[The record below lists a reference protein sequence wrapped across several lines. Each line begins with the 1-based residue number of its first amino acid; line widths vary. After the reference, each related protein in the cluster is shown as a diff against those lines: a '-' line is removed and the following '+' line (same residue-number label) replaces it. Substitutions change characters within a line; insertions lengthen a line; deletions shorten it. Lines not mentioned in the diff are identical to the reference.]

1 MKSFAF
7 PLIPF
12 TVFFA
17 IGCIA
22 NAYLQPGKPT
32 LYGLAIFSFIILAI
46 VLILKK
52 TYYKT
57 QLHYGLVTLLI
68 AFSLGQ
74 LTHYHH
80 SDLTKPYHYTQYTFQ
95 HRNCIRGIVNEN
107 IKPNSKHSK
116 HIVSLLSINN
126 KKVKGDILLLN
137 PLKSHQALAPGNEV
151 IIYSNLIEIPKNTN
165 PNSFDY
171 RQYLARQNI
180 FHEVFLTEDTFKITK
195 THSTF
200 KYYLYKLRT
209 NLIDSFKP
217 LNWDTNTTVIINALL
232 FGQKQFLD
240 NETISNYSKA
250 GVIHILA
257 ISGLHVGMLFL
268 ILNFIFS
275 PIRKL
280 KNGKLLFLIITLLS
294 LWGFAQ
300 LTGMSASVTRA
311 VLMFS
316 LFSIGQYLNK
326 AQNIYNTIAISA
338 LLLVLYN
345 PNYLF
350 EIGFQM
356 SYAAVL
362 SIVAFTPIFQKFYIP
377 KNKIMRYIVNLNYV
391 SIAAQIGV
399 LPLAILYFNQF
410 SMQFLIANIV
420 IIPTATLV
428 LIIGLMLIPFNYIFL
443 PLSKVFGT
451 ALHNI
456 IHLMNS
462 YIKWVAN
469 WDTMIITNIFY
480 TTTLCIISYII
491 LLLFLKTLHHFK
503 PKWIITLLIGIVSL
517 QLTYLIT
524 KKEHI
529 KTTEFIVFNSKESLT
544 AVKQESKISFHTT
557 DSSSNNYSITAYQKL
572 RFIKTLDIQELK
584 NTYVFQH
591 QKILIIDSTATLPSN
606 QKADIIVLTKNP
618 KINLRRL
625 IQNLNPKQIVADR
638 SNKNFNINLWK
649 ATCRKEKIP
658 FHATAEKGFYSLK
671 P

>member
-1 MKSFAF
+1 MLF
-7 PLIPF
+7 
-12 TVFFA
+12 
-17 IGCIA
+17 
-22 NAYLQPGKPT
+22 
-32 LYGLAIFSFIILAI
+32 GLTIFSFVILTIAF
-46 VLILKK
+46 LLKK

-57 QLHYGLVTLLI
+57 QVHYGIATLLI

-95 HRNCIRGIVNEN
+95 NRNCIRGIVNEN

-126 KKVKGDILLLN
+126 KAVKGDILLLN
-137 PLKSHQALAPGNEV
+137 PLKSHQALVPGNEV

-165 PNSFDY
+165 PSTFDY
-171 RQYLARQNI
+171 KEYLARQNI
-180 FHEVFLTEDTFKITK
+180 FHEIFLTENTFKITK
-195 THSTF
+195 THTTF
-200 KYYLYKLRT
+200 KYYLHKLRT

-217 LNWDTNTTVIINALL
+217 LNWDTNTTAIVNALL
-232 FGQKQFLD
+232 FGQRQFLD
-240 NETISNYSKA
+240 NETITNYSRA

-257 ISGLHVGMLFL
+257 ISGLHVGMLFI

-280 KNGKLLFLIITLLS
+280 KNGKLLFLIVTLLS
-294 LWGFAQ
+294 LWGFAL

-326 AQNIYNTIAISA
+326 TQNIYNTIAISA
-338 LLLVLYN
+338 LLLLLYN

-356 SYAAVL
+356 SYTAVL
-362 SIVAFTPIFQKFYIP
+362 SIVAFTPIFQKIYIP
-377 KNKIMRYIVNLNYV
+377 KNKIMRYIMNLNYV

-410 SMQFLIANIV
+410 SMQFLIANMV

-428 LIIGLMLIPFNYIFL
+428 LILGLILIPLNYIFI
-443 PLSKVFGT
+443 PLSKLFGA
-451 ALHNI
+451 ALQII

-462 YIKWVAN
+462 YIKWIAN

-480 TTTLCIISYII
+480 STTLCILSYIV
-491 LLLFLKTLHHFK
+491 LFLFLKTLHNFK
-503 PKWIITLLIGIVSL
+503 PKWIIALLVGIISF
-517 QLTYLIT
+517 QITYLIN
-524 KKEHI
+524 KNELF
-529 KTTEFIVFNSKESLT
+529 KTDDFIVFNAKEPLI

-557 DSSSNNYSITAYQKL
+557 DSIANTYPIIAYQKSN
-572 RFIKTLDIQELK
+572 FIQTSEIQELK
-584 NTYVFQH
+584 NIYIFQH

-606 QKADIIVLTKNP
+606 QKVDIIILTKNP
-618 KINLRRL
+618 KINLNRL
-625 IQNLNPKQIVADR
+625 IQNLSPKQIVADR
-638 SNKNFNINLWK
+638 SNKNFYINQWK
-649 ATCRKEKIP
+649 ATCMKEKIP
-658 FHATAEKGFYSLK
+658 FHATAEKGFYNLK